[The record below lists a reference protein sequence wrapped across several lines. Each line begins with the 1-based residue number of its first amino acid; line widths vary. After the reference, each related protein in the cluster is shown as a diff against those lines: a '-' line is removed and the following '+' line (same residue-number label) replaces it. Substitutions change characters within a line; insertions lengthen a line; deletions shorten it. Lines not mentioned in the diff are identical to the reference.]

1 MAPVAMVFARWS
13 LVALSGARAAGV
25 VRPVV
30 AMSVFS
36 TAGALWTTRSKEIP
50 YADLPGLPQSFA
62 LEAGKNAL
70 AGTTPVKS
78 ADGYAIATFAAGC
91 FWGVE
96 LEFQR
101 LPGVVATSVGYVQ
114 GHKQKPTYEEV
125 SAATSGHTEA
135 VQLIYDP
142 GVISYARLCEAFWA
156 RLGDSAVRYQ
166 QVGNDRGPQYRSGIY
181 TTTSAQLDVARKS
194 LVDAQKKF
202 ASPIQTEVE
211 PMRGVYWPAE
221 AYHQRYLELGGR
233 FNSPQSAAKGAT
245 TPIRCYG

>member
-1 MAPVAMVFARWS
+1 MVFARWS

-36 TAGALWTTRSKEIP
+36 AAGALWTTRSKEIP
-50 YADLPGLPQSFA
+50 YAELPGLPQSFA

-101 LPGVVATSVGYVQ
+101 LPGVVALA
-114 GHKQKPTYEEV
+114 
-125 SAATSGHTEA
+125 SATCRATSEA
-135 VQLIYDP
+135 DLRGAP
-142 GVISYARLCEAFWA
+142 SGTS
-156 RLGDSAVRYQ
+156 GSATTA
-166 QVGNDRGPQYRSGIY
+166 GPSTGRAS

-202 ASPIQTEVE
+202 ASPIQTESS
-211 PMRGVYWPAE
+211 PSRRLLAQGGACAPRA
-221 AYHQRYLELGGR
+221 GGR
-233 FNSPQSAAKGAT
+233 CSSPSPRPKGDT
-245 TPIRCYG
+245 TPIRATVTG